1 MRTFTR
7 EKKKPGASRARKA
20 IAAAITAAAAVAT
33 ASTALAAPASARTA
47 SAGTASAGT
56 ASAGTAPAGTAKAAA
71 TLAATGARQA
81 SAAAFRP
88 GSGRLVVTWNSE
100 LIKILGIPGEQPATV
115 HPTRSFALLQAAEY
129 DAVNSVTHRGRPYLF
144 STRAP
149 RDARPDAAADQAA
162 HDVLAA
168 LYPSMRGELG
178 AMLQAQLARIPGGRG
193 RHDGTLVGA
202 AVARHLL
209 GLRAHDGSAATPP
222 PFLPGNLPG
231 DYRPTPP
238 GFLAPVFTG
247 WGKVTP
253 FVLRDGRQ
261 FRPVAPPPVTS
272 AAYAAA
278 LNEVK
283 SKGRDTSTTRTKD
296 QTAEAVFWASAPI
309 WNTWNQVAQSQVL
322 KAGRQGASLERA
334 TALFASL
341 DFALADATVA
351 MYNAKYHYAVWRPVT
366 AIRLGDTIRNP
377 AIKGDKGWSPLAV
390 TAPDPSYPGA
400 HSTLSEAA
408 ATVLS
413 AFDGSR
419 VRLAITLGGVTR
431 TFGSFQAAANEAGLS
446 RIFAGQHTRLD
457 HQAGERLGGQVAAF
471 VLGHFSGRA

>member
-1 MRTFTR
+1 MRTYTR
-7 EKKKPGASRARKA
+7 EKKKPGASRTKKA

-33 ASTALAAPASARTA
+33 ASTALAAPASA
-47 SAGTASAGT
+47 GT
-56 ASAGTAPAGTAKAAA
+56 
-71 TLAATGARQA
+71 TLAAAGARQA
-81 SAAAFRP
+81 PGAGQAAGAAFRP
-88 GSGRLVVTWNSE
+88 GSGQLVVTWNKE

-129 DAVNSVTHRGRPYLF
+129 DAVNSITHGDRPYLF
-144 STRAP
+144 TVRAP

-178 AMLQAQLARIPGGRG
+178 AVLRTELAKIPGHHGRS
-193 RHDGTLVGA
+193 DGSEVGA

-209 GLRAHDGSAATPP
+209 QLRAHDGSAATPP
-222 PFLPGNLPG
+222 PNASGNLPG

-238 GFLAPVFTG
+238 DFPAPVFTG

-261 FRPVAPPPVTS
+261 FRPATPPPVTS

-278 LNEVK
+278 LNQVK
-283 SKGRDTSTTRTKD
+283 SLGRDTSRTRTPGE
-296 QTAEAVFWASAPI
+296 TAAATFWASAPI
-309 WNTWNQVAQSQVL
+309 WNTWNQVAQDQV
-322 KAGRQGASLERA
+322 RGASLERT

-341 DFALADATVA
+341 DFTLADATIT

-366 AIRLGDTIRNP
+366 AIRLGDTIHNP
-377 AIKGDKGWSPLAV
+377 AIRGDKTWTPLAV

-400 HSTLSEAA
+400 HSTISEAA

-413 AFDGSR
+413 AFDGPR
-419 VRLAITLGGVTR
+419 VHLAITLNGVTR

-446 RIFAGQHTRLD
+446 RIWAGQHTRLD
-457 HQAGERLGGQVAAF
+457 HQAGERLGGQVAGF
-471 VLGHFSGRA
+471 VLGHFTGRA

>member
-1 MRTFTR
+1 MRTYTR
-7 EKKKPGASRARKA
+7 EKKKPGASRTKKA

-33 ASTALAAPASARTA
+33 ASTALAAPASAST
-47 SAGTASAGT
+47 
-56 ASAGTAPAGTAKAAA
+56 
-71 TLAATGARQA
+71 TLAAAGARQA
-81 SAAAFRP
+81 PGAGQAAGAAFRP
-88 GSGRLVVTWNSE
+88 GSGQLVVTWNKE

-129 DAVNSVTHRGRPYLF
+129 DAVNSITHGDRPYLF
-144 STRAP
+144 TVRAP

-178 AMLQAQLARIPGGRG
+178 AVLRTELAKIPGHHGRS
-193 RHDGTLVGA
+193 DGSEVGA

-209 GLRAHDGSAATPP
+209 QLRAHDGSAATPP
-222 PFLPGNLPG
+222 PFMSGNLPG

-238 GFLAPVFTG
+238 DFPAPVFTG

-261 FRPVAPPPVTS
+261 FRPATPPPVTS

-278 LNEVK
+278 LNQVK
-283 SKGRDTSTTRTKD
+283 SLGRDTSRTRTPGE
-296 QTAEAVFWASAPI
+296 TAAATFWASAPI
-309 WNTWNQVAQSQVL
+309 WNTWNQVAQDQV
-322 KAGRQGASLERA
+322 RGASLERT

-341 DFALADATVA
+341 DFTLADATIT

-366 AIRLGDTIRNP
+366 AIRLGDTIHNP
-377 AIKGDKGWSPLAV
+377 AIRGDKTWTPLAV

-400 HSTLSEAA
+400 HSTISEAA

-413 AFDGSR
+413 AFDGPR
-419 VRLAITLGGVTR
+419 VHLAITLNGVTR

-446 RIFAGQHTRLD
+446 RIWAGQHTRLD
-457 HQAGERLGGQVAAF
+457 HQAGERLGGQVAGF
-471 VLGHFSGRA
+471 VLGHFTGRA

>member
-7 EKKKPGASRARKA
+7 EKHKPGASRTRRA
-20 IAAAITAAAAVAT
+20 IAAAITAAAAAAT
-33 ASTALAAPASARTA
+33 ISTTLASPASAAT
-47 SAGTASAGT
+47 
-56 ASAGTAPAGTAKAAA
+56 

-81 SAAAFRP
+81 SGAGQSGAAFRP
-88 GSGRLVVTWNSE
+88 GSGQLVVTWNSE

-115 HPTRSFALLQAAEY
+115 HPTRSFALLQGAEY
-129 DAVNSVTHRGRPYLF
+129 DAVNSITRHDRPYLF
-144 STRAP
+144 SVRAP

-178 AMLQAQLARIPGGRG
+178 GLLHAELAKIPGGHG
-193 RHDGTLVGA
+193 RNDGTEVGA

-222 PFLPGNLPG
+222 PFVSGNLPG

-238 GFLAPVFTG
+238 DFLAPVFTG

-253 FVLRDGRQ
+253 FVLENGRQ
-261 FRPVAPPPVTS
+261 FRPAAPPPVTS

-283 SKGRDTSTTRTKD
+283 SKGRDNSRTRTKD

-309 WNTWNQVAQSQVL
+309 WNTWNQVAQGQVL
-322 KAGRQGASLERA
+322 RAGRQGASLERT

-341 DFALADATVA
+341 DFALADAAIT

-366 AIRLGDTIRNP
+366 AIRLANTIHNP
-377 AIKGDKGWSPLAV
+377 AIRRDKHWNPLAV

-400 HSTLSEAA
+400 HSTISEAA

-419 VRLAITLGGVTR
+419 VHLAITLNGVTR

-471 VLGHFSGRA
+471 VLGHFTGRA

>member
-1 MRTFTR
+1 
-7 EKKKPGASRARKA
+7 
-20 IAAAITAAAAVAT
+20 
-33 ASTALAAPASARTA
+33 
-47 SAGTASAGT
+47 
-56 ASAGTAPAGTAKAAA
+56 
-71 TLAATGARQA
+71 
-81 SAAAFRP
+81 
-88 GSGRLVVTWNSE
+88 
-100 LIKILGIPGEQPATV
+100 
-115 HPTRSFALLQAAEY
+115 
-129 DAVNSVTHRGRPYLF
+129 
-144 STRAP
+144 
-149 RDARPDAAADQAA
+149 
-162 HDVLAA
+162 
-168 LYPSMRGELG
+168 MRGELG
-178 AMLQAQLARIPGGRG
+178 TMLHAQLARIPGGHG
-193 RHDGTLVGA
+193 RHDGTQVGA

-222 PFLPGNLPG
+222 PFVSGNLPG

-238 GFLAPVFTG
+238 DFLAPVFTG

-253 FVLRDGRQ
+253 FVLENGRQ
-261 FRPVAPPPVTS
+261 FRPAAPPPVTS

-283 SKGRDTSTTRTKD
+283 SKGRDNSRTRTKD

-309 WNTWNQVAQSQVL
+309 WNTWNQVAQGQV
-322 KAGRQGASLERA
+322 REASLERT

-341 DFALADATVA
+341 DFALADAAIT
-351 MYNAKYHYAVWRPVT
+351 MYNAKYHYAVWRPVS
-366 AIRLGDTIRNP
+366 AIRLANTIHNP
-377 AIKGDKGWSPLAV
+377 AIRRDKHWNPLAV

-400 HSTLSEAA
+400 HSTISEAA

-419 VRLAITLGGVTR
+419 VHLAITLNGVTR

-471 VLGHFSGRA
+471 VLGHFFNGHSTGRA